1 MAADSW
7 VLYRDQWYRLGADGV
22 MLNNSWFRDGEKQY
36 YLSDNGAMI
45 RGCWG
50 HVDGQWRYFDQ
61 NGQSLPDVEA
71 RDGFR
76 LSGWD
81 LVYVGPDADSWVNV
95 GIYTYCLDER
105 RRVMTG
111 CWVDRGGER
120 YYAGAGGWILR
131 NQWNEVDG
139 NWYFL
144 DGEGRMVR
152 ESIVWEGKRYQLDEN
167 GIARDTGR

>member
-1 MAADSW
+1 
-7 VLYRDQWYRLGADGV
+7 
-22 MLNNSWFRDGEKQY
+22 MLNNCWFRDGEKQY

-61 NGQSLPDVEA
+61 NGQCIPDVEA

-76 LSGWD
+76 LSGRD

-111 CWVDRGGER
+111 CWVDRRGEW